1 MYVVTP
7 YTGDRSLEQAQEAV
21 SGAYVRNFPQG
32 AQVQLGAFSTPERAQ
47 SLVQELNSQG
57 IPAQV
62 YSR

>member
-7 YTGDRSLEQAQEAV
+7 YTGDRSLEEARQAV

-32 AQVQLGAFSTPERAQ
+32 AQVQLGAFSNADSAQ

-62 YSR
+62 YDR